1 MFKLSSRVL
10 LILMF
15 ALMADA
21 CARYQYE
28 PEPVETLHSIEA
40 YHKRSLESPALGEF
54 IGQYDTG
61 STLWPISRWDLASLT
76 LAAWYFNPQLQIAI
90 AGHQKSIAE
99 QETAGQ
105 LINPRLGLPF
115 EYHSDTT
122 GGVSPWL
129 IGLVFDLVLE
139 RPAKRQAKLD
149 RARAGVDLAKTNIY
163 SVAWD
168 IYSNL
173 RKHYIALYQAREIR
187 KNLSE
192 QAAITEE
199 MLSLLQKRRQAG
211 QASDFEV
218 AVIRIELQRLKIAL
232 SQQQLAEIDSLVHLA
247 GVVGVSSTEL
257 ENISI
262 SFRDIERLSGH
273 EALEIHQLLNA
284 ALSHRLDIRMA
295 LEEYAFYEAG
305 LRLEIEKQY
314 PDIVLSPGFIFDQ
327 NDNIW
332 ALGASWVLP
341 LFHPENEP
349 AIRRSL
355 AERKLKQ
362 FEFLSLQNRVVNE
375 VELTIA
381 QYKAKKTAID
391 QAGKL
396 YEEAL
401 ERKDILQ
408 KQFDVGYADRLQLSR
423 SKLETEIIRQSVVE
437 LQLSLIEQAGRI
449 EDAMQYPLGEPA
461 YQPYI
466 YNE

>member
-40 YHKRSLESPALGEF
+40 YHKRSLDSPALGEF

-139 RPAKRQAKLD
+139 RPAKRQARLD
-149 RARAGVDLAKTNIY
+149 RTRAGVDLAKTNIY

-247 GVVGVSSTEL
+247 GVVGVSSTE
-257 ENISI
+257 I
-262 SFRDIERLSGH
+262 
-273 EALEIHQLLNA
+273 
-284 ALSHRLDIRMA
+284 
-295 LEEYAFYEAG
+295 
-305 LRLEIEKQY
+305 
-314 PDIVLSPGFIFDQ
+314 
-327 NDNIW
+327 
-332 ALGASWVLP
+332 
-341 LFHPENEP
+341 
-349 AIRRSL
+349 
-355 AERKLKQ
+355 
-362 FEFLSLQNRVVNE
+362 
-375 VELTIA
+375 
-381 QYKAKKTAID
+381 
-391 QAGKL
+391 
-396 YEEAL
+396 
-401 ERKDILQ
+401 
-408 KQFDVGYADRLQLSR
+408 
-423 SKLETEIIRQSVVE
+423 
-437 LQLSLIEQAGRI
+437 
-449 EDAMQYPLGEPA
+449 
-461 YQPYI
+461 
-466 YNE
+466 